1 MRRLEIDAGAAIEAA
16 GCADNAMQLLRRP
29 VGMRILL
36 LVQARRMPVTL
47 PTFGKPTPTALVNNT
62 EKTSD
67 RSLVRGPLQITM
79 KKQCRFS
86 PASAV
91 DRLEQ
96 GLKNGAA
103 AAVLVAVRRRLIR
116 DGKANPS
123 RSF

>member
-1 MRRLEIDAGAAIEAA
+1 
-16 GCADNAMQLLRRP
+16 
-29 VGMRILL
+29 
-36 LVQARRMPVTL
+36 
-47 PTFGKPTPTALVNNT
+47 
-62 EKTSD
+62 
-67 RSLVRGPLQITM
+67 M

-116 DGKANPS
+116 DGKANLS